1 MGSRS
6 QLFQNTNWER
16 PMKRLP
22 DPVQKVNACVLG
34 LDVHKARTVWVLL
47 DRKGQRVDEGDI
59 VSRPAALEDLYRR
72 AIGRKKAHVAFEA
85 SGGCLWVFDTC
96 RRLMKGADRI
106 HVAHPKSVKAIA
118 NSTQKNDRNDAW
130 WLAYLAFEGRLPE
143 AWLPRGKWRE
153 LRVATR
159 ERTAYVRERTRLVKR
174 IHAHLRQA
182 GKPLAKGALK
192 NPNQHEALR
201 NLLPTLD
208 QVTRCALEEGLAHY
222 EQLSCRI
229 ETWER
234 RIAKMIEKDLEVRD
248 LEKRIPGM
256 GPILAPTI
264 LAESGPLSRFH
275 RAKAYAR
282 YTGLTPSE
290 RSSAGVTRH
299 GRLAKE
305 GNPNLRWA
313 LNQAITACLRA
324 RRGPGLAVG
333 NWVRR
338 RETRLGSRKKAKCA
352 AARKLA
358 EAIWRLFAL
367 GEDFEL
373 ERIFGYAPREA
384 EPAA

>member
-1 MGSRS
+1 M
-6 QLFQNTNWER
+6 Q
-16 PMKRLP
+16 RLP
-22 DPVQKVNACVLG
+22 DPVQKVNAYVLG
-34 LDVHKARTVWVLL
+34 MDVHKRRTVWVLL
-47 DRKGQRVDEGDI
+47 DRKGHRVAEGEI
-59 VSRPAALEDLYRR
+59 MSRPAALEDLYRR
-72 AIGRKKAHVAFEA
+72 IIGRKKAHVAFEA

-106 HVAHPKSVKAIA
+106 HVAHAKSVKSIA

-130 WLAYLAFEGRLPE
+130 WLAYLTFEGRLPE
-143 AWLPRGKWRE
+143 AWLPREKWRE
-153 LRVATR
+153 LRIATR

-192 NPNQHEALR
+192 NPNQREALR
-201 NLLPTLD
+201 EVFPTLD
-208 QVTRCALEEGLAHY
+208 RVTRRAIVDGLAHY
-222 EQLSCRI
+222 EELTRHI

-234 RIAKMIEKDLEVRD
+234 QIARMTKEDLDVRD
-248 LEKRIPGM
+248 LEGRIPGM

-264 LAESGPLSRFH
+264 LAESGPLSRFYK
-275 RAKAYAR
+275 AKAYAR

-338 RETRLGSRKKAKCA
+338 REKRLGSRKKAKCA

-373 ERIFGYAPREA
+373 ERIFGHAPREA